1 MISIA
6 AQAVAKIR
14 EDSNAPPGFK
24 AVTQG
29 NFLPSDVFSE
39 ETIQKAD
46 RYMKEMQLEM
56 NLGSIPSLINPFSSA
71 YQ

>member
-6 AQAVAKIR
+6 AQAMAKIR
-14 EDSNAPPGFK
+14 EDSNAPSGFK

-46 RYMKEMQLEM
+46 RYMKEM
-56 NLGSIPSLINPFSSA
+56 
-71 YQ
+71 